1 MKKEVI
7 ELEAIWYG
15 GGFYFRLAED
25 KNGFVRNGFT
35 EFEPNKIED
44 SKIVYFWRKVEELG
58 VWNWKKKY
66 PYWKQKYAAP
76 TDGCDWIL
84 KLRDRNGRAKF
95 CSGYESFPRRFKDL
109 IEQLNNLFGSEIDF

>member
-15 GGFYFRLAED
+15 GGFYFRLADD

-58 VWNWKKKY
+58 VWNWKKN
-66 PYWKQKYAAP
+66 
-76 TDGCDWIL
+76 IL
-84 KLRDRNGRAKF
+84 IGSKNMQHQLMVVI
-95 CSGYESFPRRFKDL
+95 GY
-109 IEQLNNLFGSEIDF
+109 LN